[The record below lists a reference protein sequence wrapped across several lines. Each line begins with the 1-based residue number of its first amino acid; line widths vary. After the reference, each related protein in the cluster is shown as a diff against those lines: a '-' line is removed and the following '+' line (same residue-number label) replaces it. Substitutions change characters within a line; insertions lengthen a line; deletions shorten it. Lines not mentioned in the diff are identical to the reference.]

1 VTPKAALS
9 YAPDRD
15 NLFYLS
21 AAKGYR
27 VGGFNVDVG
36 SVCAPSLATLGLK
49 NVPGQYAS
57 DSLWSYE
64 IGAKNAFLGNRVRVS
79 SSAFIIDWT
88 NIQQSVILPCG
99 LGFVTNSGRVRS
111 EGGDIDIQALP
122 LADLLLDVA
131 LSYVDAHFTQ
141 TVCGGA
147 TACTGPDAPSKPIV
161 SQGDRL
167 VGAPWTV
174 LLAGEYTFPAL
185 QQRRPYL
192 RVGYQLTTAQTGL
205 LPIQNPRDGIG
216 DPTVT
221 GLPETHNLFLRAGLR
236 WSGWDL
242 SLFGQN
248 LTDEHPVLFQFHD
261 ASFSTEY
268 WNRGVRPRTLGL
280 TATYRY

>member
-1 VTPKAALS
+1 
-9 YAPDRD
+9 
-15 NLFYLS
+15 
-21 AAKGYR
+21 
-27 VGGFNVDVG
+27 
-36 SVCAPSLATLGLK
+36 
-49 NVPGQYAS
+49 
-57 DSLWSYE
+57 
-64 IGAKNAFLGNRVRVS
+64 
-79 SSAFIIDWT
+79 
-88 NIQQSVILPCG
+88 
-99 LGFVTNSGRVRS
+99 
-111 EGGDIDIQALP
+111 
-122 LADLLLDVA
+122 
-131 LSYVDAHFTQ
+131 
-141 TVCGGA
+141 
-147 TACTGPDAPSKPIV
+147 V

-205 LPIQNPRDGIG
+205 LPIQDPRDGIG
-216 DPTVT
+216 DPTIT

-248 LTDEHPVLFQFHD
+248 LTNEHPVLFQFHD